1 MAQQHN
7 SPSAPVQP
15 MQTVALRQ
23 TEGPLLRKYEKVA
36 DKGTL
41 FVGYSDKS
49 CYLCSPNGVVYTYTS
64 YYSK

>member
-1 MAQQHN
+1 
-7 SPSAPVQP
+7 

-23 TEGPLLRKYEKVA
+23 TEGPLLRKYEKVT

>member
-1 MAQQHN
+1 
-7 SPSAPVQP
+7 
-15 MQTVALRQ
+15 MQTVTLRQ

-36 DKGTL
+36 DKGTF

>member
-1 MAQQHN
+1 M
-7 SPSAPVQP
+7 
-15 MQTVALRQ
+15 L
-23 TEGPLLRKYEKVA
+23 GKYEKVT

>member
-1 MAQQHN
+1 
-7 SPSAPVQP
+7 

-23 TEGPLLRKYEKVA
+23 TEGPLPRKYEKVA

-49 CYLCSPNGVVYTYTS
+49 CYLCRPNGVVYTYTS